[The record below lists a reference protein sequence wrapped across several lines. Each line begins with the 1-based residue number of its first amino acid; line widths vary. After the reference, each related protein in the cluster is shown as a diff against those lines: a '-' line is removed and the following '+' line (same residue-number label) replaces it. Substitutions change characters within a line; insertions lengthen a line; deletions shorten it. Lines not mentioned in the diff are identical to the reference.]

1 MTLQLTEEQRRAVA
15 EAEEP
20 VRVMDPQT
28 HATYVLLPE
37 DVYDRV
43 RALVDLEDLSPEEKL
58 RLLAESGRR
67 AGWDDPAMDDYDNYD
82 EVWKTQCR

>member
-15 EAEEP
+15 EAEGP

-37 DVYDRV
+37 DVYERV
-43 RALVDLEDLSPEEKL
+43 RALVDVDDLSPEQKL

-67 AGWDDPAMDDYDNYD
+67 AGWDDPVMDDYDNYD
-82 EVWKTQCR
+82 VVGKSQCR